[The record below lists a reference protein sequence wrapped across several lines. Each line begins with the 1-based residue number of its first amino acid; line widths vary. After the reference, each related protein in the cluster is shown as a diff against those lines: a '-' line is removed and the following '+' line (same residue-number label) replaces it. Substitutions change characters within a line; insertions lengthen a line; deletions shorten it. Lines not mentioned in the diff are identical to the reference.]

1 MAILPFRKQKMS
13 TNGIKPPLT
22 QEELE
27 RGKQL
32 QKALKK
38 STQNTIK
45 YTSLFED
52 GLMHITGRE
61 FSRTYA
67 LGDANYITASDD
79 EKSDII
85 DYYADAL
92 NVLDSDNTYQLTVI
106 NRPLPDNAVERIS
119 YDRVNDGFND
129 YRDEYNKIIKDRF
142 DKEQNNFEVK
152 KFVTVSTIAED
163 RKMAYRRL
171 NDVENNFTAQFQAVD
186 VDFKVLNGSDRLN
199 IFSDILRGNPYLNL
213 DYRDLIRSG
222 LGTKSFIAPGSIWF
236 QPKLMKIDNQ
246 FGCVM
251 FVRNYPNFL
260 NDRLIKSLVDVGIEL
275 VINVLARPYDVGE
288 SLKKINNAEAAIKM
302 DMVKSQK
309 AGARDGISQELA
321 TGGVAAELA
330 EEAEVWKSEIQD
342 NDQKIYSGIFTV
354 FFKADSEEEL
364 EDFTERVKAAGRK
377 HGAEFDVASYQQE
390 NGLNSTLPI
399 GIPFLEVKQNYMRDM
414 TTSNIVT
421 QVPFTNVDLQSKS
434 PWAVYYGQNQLSH
447 NSITLD
453 RQRDLN
459 TPSGVILGS
468 SGSGKS
474 VTVKSM
480 EVIPT
485 LLKNIYDRVIIV
497 DPEDEYSDI
506 GREFGAQ
513 MIDIYPGSQT
523 HLNLLDLPDMDK
535 LDAEDGDPIAQK
547 SSLLIG
553 FFENVLTE
561 VTDAQVSIIDR
572 VTHLTYQRFQDKGR
586 MPTLKDW
593 HDIMLEQ
600 PEEEARDMAIASET
614 YAKGSQ
620 DIFSYETNVD
630 INDRFV
636 IFNLKKLDGKLKPF
650 ALMVIQDYIWNMV
663 VNNQGKFTTR
673 IYFDEMQN
681 QFQTDNQAL
690 FFTNLYA
697 RARKYGAIPTG
708 ITQNVETLLDRTEG
722 RKLLNNSEFVVL
734 LKQKGS
740 DARELAAMYEL
751 TESQLR
757 YVTKPKAKGTGLI
770 IAGGTVVPFE
780 NPIPSTT
787 KLYKLIATD
796 AYSEAGA

>member
-32 QKALKK
+32 QRALKK

-106 NRPLPDNAVERIS
+106 NRPLPDNAVEQIS

-186 VDFKVLNGSDRLN
+186 VDFKVLNGSERLN

-236 QPKLMKIDNQ
+236 QPKMMKIDNQ
-246 FGCVM
+246 FGRVM

-364 EDFTERVKAAGRK
+364 EDFTSRVKAAGRK

-553 FFENVLTE
+553 FF
-561 VTDAQVSIIDR
+561 
-572 VTHLTYQRFQDKGR
+572 
-586 MPTLKDW
+586 
-593 HDIMLEQ
+593 
-600 PEEEARDMAIASET
+600 
-614 YAKGSQ
+614 
-620 DIFSYETNVD
+620 
-630 INDRFV
+630 
-636 IFNLKKLDGKLKPF
+636 
-650 ALMVIQDYIWNMV
+650 
-663 VNNQGKFTTR
+663 
-673 IYFDEMQN
+673 
-681 QFQTDNQAL
+681 
-690 FFTNLYA
+690 
-697 RARKYGAIPTG
+697 
-708 ITQNVETLLDRTEG
+708 
-722 RKLLNNSEFVVL
+722 
-734 LKQKGS
+734 
-740 DARELAAMYEL
+740 
-751 TESQLR
+751 
-757 YVTKPKAKGTGLI
+757 
-770 IAGGTVVPFE
+770 
-780 NPIPSTT
+780 
-787 KLYKLIATD
+787 
-796 AYSEAGA
+796 

>member
-13 TNGIKPPLT
+13 TNGIKPTLT

-106 NRPLPDNAVERIS
+106 NRPLPDNAVEQIS

-152 KFVTVSTIAED
+152 KFVTVSTVAED

-186 VDFKVLNGSDRLN
+186 VDFKVLNGSERLN

-236 QPKLMKIDNQ
+236 QPKMMKIDNQ
-246 FGCVM
+246 FGRVM

-275 VINVLARPYDVGE
+275 VINILARPYDVGE

-364 EDFTERVKAAGRK
+364 EDFTSRVKAAGRK

-561 VTDAQVSIIDR
+561 VTDAQVSIIDL
-572 VTHLTYQRFQDKGR
+572 VTHLTYERFQDKGR

-593 HDIMLEQ
+593 HDIMLDQ
-600 PEEEARDMAIASET
+600 PEQEARDMAIASET

-663 VNNQGKFTTR
+663 VNNQG
-673 IYFDEMQN
+673 
-681 QFQTDNQAL
+681 L
-690 FFTNLYA
+690 
-697 RARKYGAIPTG
+697 
-708 ITQNVETLLDRTEG
+708 
-722 RKLLNNSEFVVL
+722 
-734 LKQKGS
+734 
-740 DARELAAMYEL
+740 
-751 TESQLR
+751 
-757 YVTKPKAKGTGLI
+757 
-770 IAGGTVVPFE
+770 
-780 NPIPSTT
+780 
-787 KLYKLIATD
+787 
-796 AYSEAGA
+796 

>member
-13 TNGIKPPLT
+13 TNGIKPSLT

-32 QKALKK
+32 QRALKK

-106 NRPLPDNAVERIS
+106 NRPLPDNAVEQIS

-236 QPKLMKIDNQ
+236 QPKMMKIDNQ
-246 FGCVM
+246 FGRVM

-364 EDFTERVKAAGRK
+364 EDFTSRVKAAGRK

-421 QVPFTNVDLQSKS
+421 QVPFTNVDLPSKS

-572 VTHLTYQRFQDKGR
+572 VTHLTYERFQDKGR

-593 HDIMLEQ
+593 HDIMLDQ
-600 PEEEARDMAIASET
+600 PEQE
-614 YAKGSQ
+614 
-620 DIFSYETNVD
+620 
-630 INDRFV
+630 
-636 IFNLKKLDGKLKPF
+636 
-650 ALMVIQDYIWNMV
+650 
-663 VNNQGKFTTR
+663 
-673 IYFDEMQN
+673 
-681 QFQTDNQAL
+681 
-690 FFTNLYA
+690 
-697 RARKYGAIPTG
+697 
-708 ITQNVETLLDRTEG
+708 
-722 RKLLNNSEFVVL
+722 
-734 LKQKGS
+734 
-740 DARELAAMYEL
+740 
-751 TESQLR
+751 
-757 YVTKPKAKGTGLI
+757 
-770 IAGGTVVPFE
+770 
-780 NPIPSTT
+780 
-787 KLYKLIATD
+787 
-796 AYSEAGA
+796 

>member
-106 NRPLPDNAVERIS
+106 NRPLPDNAVEQIS

-236 QPKLMKIDNQ
+236 QPKMMKIDNQ
-246 FGCVM
+246 FGRVM

-364 EDFTERVKAAGRK
+364 EDFTSRVKAAGRK

-572 VTHLTYQRFQDKGR
+572 VTHLTYERFQDKGR

-593 HDIMLEQ
+593 HDIMLDQ
-600 PEEEARDMAIASET
+600 PEQEARDMAIASET

-650 ALMVIQDYIWNMV
+650 ALMVIQDYIWKWLLIIKENSLHVFTLMKCKTNFKLIIRHYFSLTCTPVSVNM
-663 VNNQGKFTTR
+663 G
-673 IYFDEMQN
+673 
-681 QFQTDNQAL
+681 QFL
-690 FFTNLYA
+690 
-697 RARKYGAIPTG
+697 
-708 ITQNVETLLDRTEG
+708 
-722 RKLLNNSEFVVL
+722 
-734 LKQKGS
+734 
-740 DARELAAMYEL
+740 REL
-751 TESQLR
+751 LR
-757 YVTKPKAKGTGLI
+757 TWKRCLFVLKD
-770 IAGGTVVPFE
+770 V
-780 NPIPSTT
+780 SC
-787 KLYKLIATD
+787 
-796 AYSEAGA
+796 

>member
-13 TNGIKPPLT
+13 TNGIKPSLT

-32 QKALKK
+32 QRALKK

-106 NRPLPDNAVERIS
+106 NRPLPDNAVEQIS

-186 VDFKVLNGSDRLN
+186 VDFKVLNGSERLN

-236 QPKLMKIDNQ
+236 QPKMMKIDNQ
-246 FGCVM
+246 FGRVM

-364 EDFTERVKAAGRK
+364 EDFTSRVKAAGRK
-377 HGAEFDVASYQQE
+377 HGAEFDVAFYQQE

-459 TPSGVILGS
+459 TPSGVIL
-468 SGSGKS
+468 
-474 VTVKSM
+474 
-480 EVIPT
+480 IPSPRG
-485 LLKNIYDRVIIV
+485 LHRFISNKKERFIMY
-497 DPEDEYSDI
+497 
-506 GREFGAQ
+506 
-513 MIDIYPGSQT
+513 
-523 HLNLLDLPDMDK
+523 
-535 LDAEDGDPIAQK
+535 
-547 SSLLIG
+547 
-553 FFENVLTE
+553 
-561 VTDAQVSIIDR
+561 QVSFHPLSR
-572 VTHLTYQRFQDKGR
+572 
-586 MPTLKDW
+586 
-593 HDIMLEQ
+593 
-600 PEEEARDMAIASET
+600 
-614 YAKGSQ
+614 
-620 DIFSYETNVD
+620 
-630 INDRFV
+630 
-636 IFNLKKLDGKLKPF
+636 
-650 ALMVIQDYIWNMV
+650 
-663 VNNQGKFTTR
+663 
-673 IYFDEMQN
+673 
-681 QFQTDNQAL
+681 
-690 FFTNLYA
+690 
-697 RARKYGAIPTG
+697 
-708 ITQNVETLLDRTEG
+708 
-722 RKLLNNSEFVVL
+722 
-734 LKQKGS
+734 
-740 DARELAAMYEL
+740 
-751 TESQLR
+751 
-757 YVTKPKAKGTGLI
+757 
-770 IAGGTVVPFE
+770 
-780 NPIPSTT
+780 
-787 KLYKLIATD
+787 
-796 AYSEAGA
+796 

>member
-106 NRPLPDNAVERIS
+106 NRPLPDNAVEQIS

-186 VDFKVLNGSDRLN
+186 VDFKVLNGSERLN

-236 QPKLMKIDNQ
+236 QPKMMKIDNQ
-246 FGCVM
+246 FGRVM

-364 EDFTERVKAAGRK
+364 EDFTSRVKAAGRK

-468 SGSGKS
+468 SGSGKK
-474 VTVKSM
+474 VTVSSM
-480 EVIPT
+480 EIIPT
-485 LLKNIYDRVIIV
+485 LFKNIYDR
-497 DPEDEYSDI
+497 
-506 GREFGAQ
+506 
-513 MIDIYPGSQT
+513 
-523 HLNLLDLPDMDK
+523 
-535 LDAEDGDPIAQK
+535 
-547 SSLLIG
+547 
-553 FFENVLTE
+553 
-561 VTDAQVSIIDR
+561 
-572 VTHLTYQRFQDKGR
+572 
-586 MPTLKDW
+586 
-593 HDIMLEQ
+593 
-600 PEEEARDMAIASET
+600 
-614 YAKGSQ
+614 
-620 DIFSYETNVD
+620 
-630 INDRFV
+630 
-636 IFNLKKLDGKLKPF
+636 
-650 ALMVIQDYIWNMV
+650 
-663 VNNQGKFTTR
+663 
-673 IYFDEMQN
+673 
-681 QFQTDNQAL
+681 
-690 FFTNLYA
+690 
-697 RARKYGAIPTG
+697 
-708 ITQNVETLLDRTEG
+708 
-722 RKLLNNSEFVVL
+722 
-734 LKQKGS
+734 
-740 DARELAAMYEL
+740 
-751 TESQLR
+751 
-757 YVTKPKAKGTGLI
+757 
-770 IAGGTVVPFE
+770 
-780 NPIPSTT
+780 
-787 KLYKLIATD
+787 
-796 AYSEAGA
+796 